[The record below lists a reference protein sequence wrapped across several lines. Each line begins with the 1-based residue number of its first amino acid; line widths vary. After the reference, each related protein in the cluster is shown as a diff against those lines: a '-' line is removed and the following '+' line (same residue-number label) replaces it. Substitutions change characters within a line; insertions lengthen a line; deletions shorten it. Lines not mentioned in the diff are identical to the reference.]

1 MTRDHDNLPLCYLLT
16 GRIALPPEQRN
27 MKSTGPLLAARAE
40 WANMSGG
47 ACNSLGA
54 RVMELDDGR
63 SRING
68 ANAPA
73 TVGTNVIF
81 GCVRLGND
89 DVTDLYRRVKVGTVV
104 LVDWKT
110 RTQRAPAALYSG
122 RQFSPLQF

>member
-1 MTRDHDNLPLCYLLT
+1 MARNHGILPLCYFLT
-16 GRIALPPEQRN
+16 GRITPPPEQRN
-27 MKSTGPLLAARAE
+27 MKSTGPLFAARAE

-54 RVMELDDGR
+54 RVMELDDDR
-63 SRING
+63 SRMNG

-89 DVTDLYRRVKVGTVV
+89 DVTDLYGRVKVGTLV
-104 LVDWKT
+104 LVD
-110 RTQRAPAALYSG
+110 
-122 RQFSPLQF
+122 

>member
-1 MTRDHDNLPLCYLLT
+1 VAPAIR
-16 GRIALPPEQRN
+16 
-27 MKSTGPLLAARAE
+27 SARAS
-40 WANMSGG
+40 WSSTTA
-47 ACNSLGA
+47 
-54 RVMELDDGR
+54 GR
-63 SRING
+63 AST
-68 ANAPA
+68 APNAPA

-89 DVTDLYRRVKVGTVV
+89 DVTDLYGRVKVGTLV